1 MVSEDCRGKEAS
13 GITDTLKRAALVQR
27 AFQLEWVT
35 IICMMVE
42 TAVAIGAGI
51 AAHSLLLFLSG
62 PTASLRLSRLASLSG
77 GYRSSCVAAGLSPK
91 RPSSVRA
98 VLPALCFLR
107 SPST

>member
-35 IICMMVE
+35 IIWMMVE

-51 AAHSLLLFLSG
+51 AAHSLLLFSFGTDSVIEIVSACVLIWRLWVELRRGRAFSEAADLH
-62 PTASLRLSRLASLSG
+62 ASRIAGALLFALAL
-77 GYRSSCVAAGLSPK
+77 
-91 RPSSVRA
+91 
-98 VLPALCFLR
+98 
-107 SPST
+107 